1 MIASVAADVSG
12 LQIEKD
18 GESEPIVCQMIL
30 HGGSNKARIQ
40 RMQIPHQYLCL
51 SHVWGTVKTLDL
63 AGISV
68 QVSSSAKVATIEKL
82 LARHADQPLWADIV
96 AINKDTNPVEKSR
109 MIVKM
114 NRIYSGASKV
124 CIISDRHHI
133 EHFLR
138 LTGLFQSFVLRAG
151 ETSEAGEDR
160 LHADVGT
167 VLSELSRSAYY
178 SRVWTVQEQLVA
190 GELEYIDEDAESCLI
205 VSKLIY
211 LLVKSVILSARR
223 PIMSQWC
230 KRVVTAVGNARHVA
244 VGLQILIHSQHLTRD
259 PSGFDEFRSAAIAI
273 VDSIMEGQEREQV
286 ETMIEQMVQRTVCGP
301 NETIFS
307 THSGPIVVD
316 NAMTLSDLASSCLR
330 RTVRKAEKKHD
341 LIFATA
347 PLFGL
352 TVEGNYETDLEA
364 LWLKYH
370 VDLISS
376 GSASIARFP
385 CMSKNC
391 HAKGWSID
399 LNCDECW
406 SEGLL
411 SKIFESPEKNQ
422 HSKCSGIAN
431 VRISSVLDAL
441 ANQPYYII
449 GGIAAHIRAASA
461 MNKSMDLADFGWAF
475 TQYADFLETR
485 QMESVADRN
494 GFDHAALSITHAK
507 QQGTG
512 RSSAAL
518 ILFYPVMYAVL
529 NFCRKSH
536 SSDLDDTYTILVN
549 MERKLLL
556 VCRAMKDGESTKDR
570 RFQILDFGSRH
581 VLVNISPEETTA
593 KIVATFVTKMESQYA
608 DRGSPPGWYYYKE
621 QTFPDGQGLFVEQ
634 RDLEIF

>member
-1 MIASVAADVSG
+1 
-12 LQIEKD
+12 
-18 GESEPIVCQMIL
+18 
-30 HGGSNKARIQ
+30 
-40 RMQIPHQYLCL
+40 
-51 SHVWGTVKTLDL
+51 
-63 AGISV
+63 
-68 QVSSSAKVATIEKL
+68 
-82 LARHADQPLWADIV
+82 
-96 AINKDTNPVEKSR
+96 
-109 MIVKM
+109 
-114 NRIYSGASKV
+114 
-124 CIISDRHHI
+124 
-133 EHFLR
+133 
-138 LTGLFQSFVLRAG
+138 
-151 ETSEAGEDR
+151 
-160 LHADVGT
+160 
-167 VLSELSRSAYY
+167 
-178 SRVWTVQEQLVA
+178 
-190 GELEYIDEDAESCLI
+190 
-205 VSKLIY
+205 
-211 LLVKSVILSARR
+211 
-223 PIMSQWC
+223 
-230 KRVVTAVGNARHVA
+230 
-244 VGLQILIHSQHLTRD
+244 
-259 PSGFDEFRSAAIAI
+259 
-273 VDSIMEGQEREQV
+273 
-286 ETMIEQMVQRTVCGP
+286 MIEQMVQRTVCGP

-307 THSGPIVVD
+307 TDSGPIVVD

-391 HAKGWSID
+391 RAKGWSID

-422 HSKCSGIAN
+422 HSKCSGIAVRLSSRKGLVGTFQMSNIFIDKN
-431 VRISSVLDAL
+431 VRVAGVFSTIEYYSARFARRSNHIATIRCLANLFHQISSVLDGL
-441 ANQPYYII
+441 ANQPFYII

-461 MNKSMDLADFGWAF
+461 MNKPMDLADFGWAF

-507 QQGTG
+507 QQSTG

-608 DRGSPPGWYYYKE
+608 DRGSPPGWYFYKE

-634 RDLEIF
+634 RELEIF